1 MTANAGVDVEKG
13 EHSLAASG
21 IAHWC
26 MHYGNQCGYFSKKLE
41 IAPPCAYTFVHMPT
55 GLYVLPQR
63 HLLILFFAV
72 VFTIVRKCKELRCQ
86 STDEWIKTMWHIY
99 TIKYYWVVKKS
110 EISNKWLQLELII
123 LNVMRGKG
131 RIWRGEMGGMTSS
144 KHICIYEILSFYY

>member
-99 TIKYYWVVKKS
+99 TIKYY
-110 EISNKWLQLELII
+110 
-123 LNVMRGKG
+123 
-131 RIWRGEMGGMTSS
+131 
-144 KHICIYEILSFYY
+144 